1 MSANWRAIIVH
12 SKTTQNGKKLNYL
25 VNMVEKELTWHLIE
39 ILNTSQTYMTKIRM
53 NQISYLNITLRIF
66 K

>member
-1 MSANWRAIIVH
+1 MSANWRAITVH
-12 SKTTQNGKKLNYL
+12 SNTTQKGKTLNYL

-39 ILNTSQTYMTKIRM
+39 ILNTSQKYTTNIRM
-53 NQISYLNITLRIF
+53 NQISYLNIILRIF